1 MPQHKKELIKFA
13 IEKSKTA
20 LQTAKEN
27 MASKKLEGALNRIYY
42 AIFYAV
48 SALAIKNDFSTSNHS
63 QLIGWF
69 NKKFIHEDK
78 VFDKEIYRIYES
90 SFAYRQKSD
99 YDLTYIPDLDTVQT
113 LLSKAEFF
121 IDAIIK
127 TI

>member
-13 IEKSKTA
+13 VEKSKTA

-27 MASKKLEGALNRIYY
+27 IASKKLEGALN
-42 AIFYAV
+42 
-48 SALAIKNDFSTSNHS
+48 
-63 QLIGWF
+63 
-69 NKKFIHEDK
+69 
-78 VFDKEIYRIYES
+78 RIYES

>member
-99 YDLTYIPDLDTVQT
+99 YDLMYTPDLDTVQT

-121 IDAIIK
+121 IDAIVKAI
-127 TI
+127 